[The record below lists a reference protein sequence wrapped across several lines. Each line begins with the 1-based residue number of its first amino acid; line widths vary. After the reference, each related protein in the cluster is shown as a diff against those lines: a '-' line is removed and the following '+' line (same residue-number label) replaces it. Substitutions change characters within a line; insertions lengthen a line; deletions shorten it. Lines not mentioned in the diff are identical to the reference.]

1 MSQSK
6 KARLDRFISQTL
18 YERDPAHPVS
28 KKQVRLM
35 LAQGRIQVDGKPAES
50 ISQPIDFFSRIELDG
65 EQLQNNR
72 PLYLMLHKP
81 VGVVTAVT
89 DDEHK
94 TVIDLIEHPDKDQL
108 HHVGRLDLNTSGL
121 LLLTND
127 GDWSTALTLPDKEVE
142 KCYEVQLA
150 RPVNDDYVQ
159 AFAEG
164 IWFDYEGVMTRP
176 ARLDIL
182 DDHHARVWLT
192 EGRYHQV
199 KRMFGHFR
207 NEVVK
212 LHRSSLG
219 SLQLDL
225 ALKPG
230 QWREL
235 TLQELDGLKAE
246 GADYSPSLHS
256 LL

>member
-6 KARLDRFISQTL
+6 KNRLDRFISQIL
-18 YERDPAHPVS
+18 FERDPSQPVS
-28 KKQVRLM
+28 KKQVRL
-35 LAQGRIQVDGKPAES
+35 LAAQNRIFVDGEPAKS
-50 ISQPIDFFSRIELDG
+50 TSQPIDFFSRIELDG
-65 EQLQNNR
+65 DVLQNNR

-81 VGVVTAVT
+81 VGVVTAT
-89 DDEHK
+89 THAKHK
-94 TVIDLIEHPDKDQL
+94 TVIDLIDHPDKAQL
-108 HHVGRLDLNTSGL
+108 HYAGRLDLNTSGL

-127 GDWSTALTLPDKEVE
+127 GDWSTALTQPDKSVE
-142 KCYEVQLA
+142 KCYEVELA
-150 RPVNDDYVQ
+150 RQVTEEYVR
-159 AFAEG
+159 AFEQG
-164 IWFDYEGVMTRP
+164 IWFDYEGITTRP
-176 ARLDIL
+176 ARLEIL

-219 SLQLDL
+219 SLKLDPVL
-225 ALKPG
+225 QPG

-235 TLQELDGLKAE
+235 TLEELLALKEE
-246 GADYSPSLHS
+246 GAAFSGSVNPVL
-256 LL
+256 

>member
-1 MSQSK
+1 MSSSK

-18 YERDPAHPVS
+18 FERDPVNPVS
-28 KKQVRLM
+28 KKQVRLL
-35 LAQGRIQVDGKPAES
+35 LAQGRIRVNGRPAES

-65 EQLQNNR
+65 ELLQSNR
-72 PLYLMLHKP
+72 ALYLMLYKP

-94 TVIDLIEHPDKDQL
+94 TVIDLIDHPDKAQL

-127 GDWSTALTLPDKEVE
+127 GDWSTVLTLPDKDVE
-142 KCYEVQLA
+142 KCYEVELA
-150 RPVNDDYVQ
+150 RPVNKDYVPVFEQ
-159 AFAEG
+159 G
-164 IWFDYEGVMTRP
+164 IWFDYEGITTRP
-176 ARLDIL
+176 ARLEIL
-182 DDHHARVWLT
+182 DDYHARVWLT

-219 SLQLDL
+219 SLQLDPT
-225 ALKPG
+225 LKPG
-230 QWREL
+230 QWRAL
-235 TLQELDGLKAE
+235 TLQELEDLNAE
-246 GADYSPSLHS
+246 GAPYSAAINLMT
-256 LL
+256 